1 MGSMATPVQLERD
14 DNKKDFKDQYTI
26 IETRLT
32 EIINGTSTLTN
43 AQIMELYARTL
54 RFILR
59 WIKNR
64 P

>member
-1 MGSMATPVQLERD
+1 MATPVQLERD